1 MKIAVLRQ
9 SPIAISK
16 VGIDPAAT
24 NKRTVAGWNI
34 RFEGESRAFSIAKS
48 PDSQAKESSSRF
60 ARIRFARIFQEEV
73 TLTWMECWLY
83 LKPCRSDSRAA
94 SSTDENTSDEETS
107 DNCCVLVLEN
117 KHNENSSSRVQNQT
131 IRLSSSSL
139 PLVSYFFINYL
150 ALAPTTWVLL

>member
-1 MKIAVLRQ
+1 MILQQQINEPLLVGTFVLRANREHFPLPNPRIHKQ
-9 SPIAISK
+9 
-16 VGIDPAAT
+16 
-24 NKRTVAGWNI
+24 
-34 RFEGESRAFSIAKS
+34 KS
-48 PDSQAKESSSRF
+48 PLPDSLEYDLLKY
-60 ARIRFARIFQEEV
+60 FQEEV

-117 KHNENSSSRVQNQT
+117 KDNENSSRVQNQT